1 VRVPEGA
8 RAWLVTSQ
16 ALPAR
21 LIRFGAV
28 GGATSLGYALGVAG
42 LVEWA
47 GAAPTLAAALAYGA
61 LLPLNYLGHR
71 RATWRSRAPRR
82 PEVLRFLAVHGVTAL
97 VCTALMAVATGPLG
111 LSHWAGSLVIVITAP
126 VLNFAMFDRWAFRG

>member
-1 VRVPEGA
+1 MPEGR

-28 GGATSLGYALGVAG
+28 GGATSLGYALVVAG
-42 LVEWA
+42 LVEGA

-71 RATWRSRAPRR
+71 RATWRSHAPRR
-82 PEVLRFLAVHGVTAL
+82 PEVLRFLTVHGVTAL
-97 VCTALMAVATGPLG
+97 VCTALMAGATGPLG
-111 LSHWAGSLVIVITAP
+111 LSHWAGSMVIVIAAP
-126 VLNFAMFDRWAFRG
+126 VMNFAMFDRWAFRR